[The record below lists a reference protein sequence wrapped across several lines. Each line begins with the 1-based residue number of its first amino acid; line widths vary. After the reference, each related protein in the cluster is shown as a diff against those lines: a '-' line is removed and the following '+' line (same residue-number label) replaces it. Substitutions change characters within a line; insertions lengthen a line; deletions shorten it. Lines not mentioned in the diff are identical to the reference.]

1 MQTEKMRAFILHVL
15 YWCIIAGLIYV
26 CAKYLLPAL
35 TPFVIGF
42 CIAFLLKPL
51 INHLTKTTQRGRMLP
66 YRILRSGRYAADC
79 ARHAPCNISAGYN
92 RASSRHL

>member
-35 TPFVIGF
+35 SLIHIFWRYLNQHVDVVRAHLRFDDLDPFPI
-42 CIAFLLKPL
+42 
-51 INHLTKTTQRGRMLP
+51 T
-66 YRILRSGRYAADC
+66 
-79 ARHAPCNISAGYN
+79 
-92 RASSRHL
+92 